1 MFEDIDLLCADLAAE
16 RWQVYTHARHA
27 KSGFLSRLM
36 DEVTACRAQMGPCA
50 MTQVCTWFLDY
61 RLGYISSQILQC
73 HCSVHVRLCPF
84 FIVNLRFCVLLAGI
98 AVPCIE
104 SGYWREPAA
113 ATIDISDFSTFK
125 IFRCEVYDVCRGEA
139 VAVVVGCL

>member
-73 HCSVHVRLCPF
+73 HCSVHVRPSSALFLLLICDFVFFSQALLCH
-84 FIVNLRFCVLLAGI
+84 A
-98 AVPCIE
+98 
-104 SGYWREPAA
+104 
-113 ATIDISDFSTFK
+113 
-125 IFRCEVYDVCRGEA
+125 
-139 VAVVVGCL
+139 

>member
-1 MFEDIDLLCADLAAE
+1 MCDDTGLY
-16 RWQVYTHARHA
+16 V
-27 KSGFLSRLM
+27 
-36 DEVTACRAQMGPCA
+36 V
-50 MTQVCTWFLDY
+50 
-61 RLGYISSQILQC
+61 SQISTGIHIITNIAVPLFC
-73 HCSVHVRLCPF
+73 TCSPFFCPF

-139 VAVVVGCL
+139 VAVGVGCL